1 MLKTTHKVLSIFTLI
16 IASIIPNT
24 LPASAHGIPLDFS
37 HYIVVDYKEGR
48 LSMIYNIF
56 FAQNKITENYQ
67 RFDENKD
74 GIVDATETAK
84 LFDGVKDKMKFIV
97 EKTTLTPLSISN
109 ANTLAQVSDLAYP
122 FVQFTIDFGPIDI
135 PQQTTKFSAT
145 NKYRLPIEDYQEIH
159 FEFIPS
165 HLSTSNID
173 YYDDYTINGKIKE
186 GQSPT
191 SQVASQDPKTNSTL
205 LSPSLAS
212 TIKKGEENP
221 TVADPNL
228 DPARTK
234 TTPENSS
241 AIVTISYNWWYV
253 GFAVLVLGGWFLYKR
268 FFSK

>member
-1 MLKTTHKVLSIFTLI
+1 MFKTILKVLSIFTLI
-16 IASIIPNT
+16 IALILPNS

-74 GIVDATETAK
+74 GVIDEVETTK
-84 LFDGVKDKMKFIV
+84 LLDGVKEKMKFTV
-97 EKTTLTPLSISN
+97 EKTTLTPFSISN
-109 ANTLAQVSDLAYP
+109 VNTLAQVSDLAYP
-122 FVQFTIDFGPIDI
+122 FVQFTIDFGPIEI
-135 PQQTTKFSAT
+135 PKQTTKFSAI
-145 NKYRLPIEDYQEIH
+145 NKFRLPIEDYQEIH

-165 HLSTSNID
+165 RLTTSNID

-212 TIKKGEENP
+212 T
-221 TVADPNL
+221 L
-228 DPARTK
+228 L
-234 TTPENSS
+234 
-241 AIVTISYNWWYV
+241 SYCDY
-253 GFAVLVLGGWFLYKR
+253 FL
-268 FFSK
+268 

>member
-1 MLKTTHKVLSIFTLI
+1 MFKTTRKTLSIFLLI
-16 IASIIPNT
+16 SALILPNS

-67 RFDENKD
+67 RFDENKN
-74 GIVDATETAK
+74 GIIDEAETAK
-84 LFDGVKDKMKFIV
+84 LYEGVKDKMKFTV

-122 FVQFTIDFGPIDI
+122 FVQFTIDFGPIEI
-135 PQQTTKFSAT
+135 PKQTTKFSAI
-145 NKYRLPIEDYQEIH
+145 NKFRLPIEDYQEIH

-165 HLSTSNID
+165 RLTTTNID

-191 SQVASQDPKTNSTL
+191 TQIASQDPKTNSTL

-212 TIKKGEENP
+212 TIKKGQENP

-228 DPARTK
+228 DPTRIKNTQ
-234 TTPENSS
+234 TNT
-241 AIVTISYNWWYV
+241 TISYNWWYV
-253 GFAVLVLGGWFLYKR
+253 GFAILVLGGWFLYKR

>member
-1 MLKTTHKVLSIFTLI
+1 MLKTTLKFLSIFLLTLALI
-16 IASIIPNT
+16 TPNT
-24 LPASAHGIPLDFS
+24 LPATAHGIPLDFS
-37 HYIVVDYKEGR
+37 HYVVVDYKDGR

-74 GIVDATETAK
+74 GVIDQIESAK
-84 LFDGVKDKMKFIV
+84 LFEGVKDKMKFTV

-109 ANTLAQVSDLAYP
+109 VNTLAQVSDLAYP
-122 FVQFTIDFGPIDI
+122 FVQFTIDFGPIEI
-135 PQQTTKFSAT
+135 PKQTTKFSAT

-165 HLSTSNID
+165 RLTTSNID

-186 GQSPT
+186 GASTNTQI
-191 SQVASQDPKTNSTL
+191 ASQDPKTNSSL

-212 TIKKGEENP
+212 TIKKGQENP
-221 TVADPNL
+221 TVVDPNL
-228 DPARTK
+228 DPTRTK
-234 TTPENSS
+234 SPSEKPLPLPT
-241 AIVTISYNWWYV
+241 VSYNWWYV
-253 GFAVLVLGGWFLYKR
+253 GFAVVVLGVWLLYKR